1 MTDFFAVH
9 VRPDGTHEVYITPD
23 GISRIPVPRAA
34 FGNPRDAIRYAEM
47 RQLAVSPLRSLDDD
61 DSHQSRTPSSGES
74 SGEPAGRVWALGDPD
89 DDLPGVG

>member
-1 MTDFFAVH
+1 VSPYFCIRVVDGRH
-9 VRPDGTHEVYITPD
+9 VTGYTTD
-23 GISRIPVPRAA
+23 GIDFYPIPKAA
-34 FGNPRDAIRYAEM
+34 FASPRDAIRYAEM